1 MAKTKLSV
9 EQEILDAVEAQRGK
23 KETDDQSYLERLT
36 RLCDKKLD
44 EANWESLSEVA
55 QDWVEKAMKALTNQ
69 RKIPAFPKAA
79 GASEVEEDDAAPLD
93 DDADG
98 TDVEASVEDASE
110 SEEEEEEVKPKKAGK
125 KSAAVEDDE
134 EGVVEDDGEEEP
146 NDDDESEEDMEA
158 QEEAVSKKK
167 STKKVAAKPEKK
179 AVAKAEKKPEKKAAP
194 KANGEKKA
202 KASRG
207 GGFDP
212 KAKIKLLVK
221 ENPKREGSITHK
233 KFAKIKSGMTVE
245 EAFKAGL
252 TGVDLK
258 CDVDRK
264 YISIG

>member
-44 EANWESLSEVA
+44 EANWESLSEEA

-79 GASEVEEDDAAPLD
+79 GASEEEEADAAPLG

-98 TDVEASVEDASE
+98 TDVEEP
-110 SEEEEEEVKPKKAGK
+110 EEEVEEEVKPEKAGK

-134 EGVVEDDGEEEP
+134 EDVVEDDGEDEP
-146 NDDDESEEDMEA
+146 NDDESEEDMEA

-167 STKKVAAKPEKK
+167 STKKVAVKPEKK
-179 AVAKAEKKPEKKAAP
+179 PAAKAEKKAEKKAAP

-233 KFAKIKSGMTVE
+233 KFAKIKNGMTVE